1 MVICTQSV
9 TADGDLL
16 LVRISPDQEGKFG
29 FNVKVSQFIICIYH
43 HYLDC
48 IQIEFCVGDHVSE
61 YCWLIFREAWIRRCP
76 CPSLMLTLHLR

>member
-43 HYLDC
+43 HYLN
-48 IQIEFCVGDHVSE
+48 
-61 YCWLIFREAWIRRCP
+61 
-76 CPSLMLTLHLR
+76 